1 MKYTLAIYTAVV
13 LTSAACGKKND
24 SDDESANSET
34 EKTLVSGIA
43 VGPLNLAI
51 KAEAAT
57 PPAFKASTGLA
68 KADSTAICTAV
79 HGGSGDSRTEG
90 YYACKAA
97 YDAREEFFQSGP
109 AVIRSRIDSVE
120 NRLNEYVG
128 RLANYEIPCLDPR
141 HTETRVATVVTGA
154 DSSSEQEVP
163 PYALKTFSS
172 ATTFSDNHT
181 VDFGKTF
188 YFSCKDS
195 FGDTANFDILLGRK
209 DSTWYLGENMKYG
222 PSTPADDASTI
233 KHLMSLDA
241 NDNMEI
247 HLSLGSKSLAESTA
261 TNPETLGYTTLK
273 NDIYKKSTG
282 FVQVIV
288 RPTEGIIGA
297 STLMNN
303 GCGQRLVMNDV
314 AVYIEVNSNN
324 YGVCYSDDVWIND
337 SGYTGAAYSS
347 VKTTLKGCLRV
358 DGTLPEP
365 LLTLDLCEESGLLV
379 AKDGGGYEDPF
390 SKYGIYALS
399 SNLASPPTGG
409 HAMRAYHGARL
420 WPELATNINAMQKIY
435 IPETAELV
443 VADYASISMPFNK
456 AADAVDSNETVVSA
470 ACNAAEATRE
480 KTFTQKLEIKIS
492 EWVAMNLSSI
502 SELDK
507 QQSTEEEI
515 KAKILEKIQ
524 GDLANTGDAAPVVS
538 TRVTRSLGANFRAV
552 GIGTY
557 TLKYGDATVGT
568 ATVDQ
573 SSLANDK
580 GQSDVTIAFSSIPTI
595 AEDGKFVLE
604 YVGKTRLECNNAVST
619 NRKVN
624 TQLGLASLR
633 MFSKPE
639 SAAE

>member
-1 MKYTLAIYTAVV
+1 MKKTLAIYTAMV
-13 LTSAACGKKND
+13 LASTACGKK
-24 SDDESANSET
+24 SSSSDESVTTAT
-34 EKTLVSGIA
+34 EKTLVNGIA

-51 KAEAAT
+51 KVEAAT
-57 PPAFKASTGLA
+57 PPAFKASTRLA
-68 KADSTAICTAV
+68 EPDSTAICTGV
-79 HGGSGDSRTEG
+79 HGGNGDTRTEG

-97 YDAREEFFQSGP
+97 YEAREAFFQAGP
-109 AVIRSRIDSVE
+109 AYIRNRIDSVE
-120 NRLNEYVG
+120 SRLNEYVG

-141 HTETRVATVVTGA
+141 HTETRVASVVTGA
-154 DSSSEQEVP
+154 NSSAVTEVP
-163 PYALKTFSS
+163 PYTLKTFSS

-195 FGDTANFDILLGRK
+195 FGDRAAFDILLGRK
-209 DSTWYLGENMKYG
+209 DSTWYLGESLRNETEDETM
-222 PSTPADDASTI
+222 
-233 KHLMSLDA
+233 KHLMSLDS

-247 HLSLGSKSLAESTA
+247 HLAMGSNTLIDSTA
-261 TNPETLGYTTLK
+261 TNPETLGYTSLRNGMYK
-273 NDIYKKSTG
+273 NSTG
-282 FVQVIV
+282 LVQVIV

-324 YGVCYSDDVWIND
+324 YGVCYSDDIWTND
-337 SGYTGAAYSS
+337 SSYTGAPYSL

-399 SNLASPPTGG
+399 SNLASPTSGG
-409 HAMRAYHGARL
+409 HALRAYHGARL
-420 WPELATNINAMQKIY
+420 WPDVATNINAMQKIPV
-435 IPETAELV
+435 PETAELV
-443 VADYASISMPFNK
+443 VADYFTISMPFNK
-456 AADAVDSNETVVSA
+456 AADAVESNETVVSA
-470 ACNAAEATRE
+470 ACNSAESARE
-480 KTFTQKLEIKIS
+480 KTYTQKWEIKIS
-492 EWVAMNLSSI
+492 DLITMQESTTPESEKQLTNEDERKVNL
-502 SELDK
+502 L
-507 QQSTEEEI
+507 
-515 KAKILEKIQ
+515 ARIQ
-524 GDLANTGDAAPVVS
+524 KDLTNTGDAAPSVV

-557 TLKYGDATVGT
+557 TMKYGDATIGT

-573 SSLANDK
+573 STLTSDK
-580 GQSDVTIAFSSIPTI
+580 GQSDVTISFSSIPTI
-595 AEDGKFVLE
+595 TEDGKFALE
-604 YVGKTRLECNNAVST
+604 YVGKTRLECNTSNST

-633 MFSKPE
+633 MYSKPE
-639 SAAE
+639 VAPAE